1 MSALDI
7 ALMIL
12 VVHGALGAFDTLY
25 CHEWQAR
32 LPRQPWAGPELRLHS
47 LRSFLYAAI
56 FLGLAWFEWHGA
68 IAWLLFTVFAIEYV
82 VTLIDARVEDRTRR
96 LSRAERLTHM
106 ILGSTTGAYFALV
119 AYHASLEWITAPT
132 DLQFTSHGAVSV
144 ILTFYGASVLISA
157 VRDGFA
163 SRQLGLAG
171 GTDERAERV

>member
-1 MSALDI
+1 MSALDV

-12 VVHGALGAFDTLY
+12 VVHGVLGAFDTLY

-32 LPRQPWAGPELRLHS
+32 LPRQPWARHELTLHS

-68 IAWLLFTVFAIEYV
+68 FAWLLFALFAIEYV

-106 ILGSTTGAYFALV
+106 ILGATTGAYFALV

-132 DLQFTSHGAVSV
+132 RLQFTSHGAVSL
-144 ILTFYGASVLISA
+144 ILTLYGVSVLISA
-157 VRDGFA
+157 VRDASA
-163 SRQLGLAG
+163 SRQLRMFA
-171 GTDERAERV
+171 GTD